1 MHAHCTHSESSFYLH
16 SLMVNQELCLEY
28 RLPFVMMMNEA
39 YLYTEQESLVSVI
52 EFAQNKFVVDSK

>member
-1 MHAHCTHSESSFYLH
+1 
-16 SLMVNQELCLEY
+16 MVNQELCLEH

-52 EFAQNKFVVDSK
+52 EFAQNKFVVDSR